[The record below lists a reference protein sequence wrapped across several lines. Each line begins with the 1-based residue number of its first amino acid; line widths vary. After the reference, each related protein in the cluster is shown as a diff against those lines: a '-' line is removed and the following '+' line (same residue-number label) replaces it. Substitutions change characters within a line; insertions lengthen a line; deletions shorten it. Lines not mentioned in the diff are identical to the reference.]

1 MQPEAINSFISLIF
15 VFAMLV
21 YWTGAFLIFY
31 HLIRFGVGAGPK
43 KLSAVFLGGSLVFTL
58 VAMLLFGQIIS

>member
-1 MQPEAINSFISLIF
+1 MPTDTINSFISLIF
-15 VFAMLV
+15 VFAMLA

-43 KLSAVFLGGSLVFTL
+43 KLSAFFLGGSLVFTL
-58 VAMLLFGQIIS
+58 ITMLLFVQIIS

>member
-1 MQPEAINSFISLIF
+1 MQPDGVTSLLTIIF

-21 YWTGAFLIFY
+21 YWSGAFLIFY

-43 KLSAVFLGGSLVFTL
+43 KLSAFFLGGSLVLTL
-58 VAMLLFGQIIS
+58 IAMLLFGQIIS